1 MKQWRIFAFMCNH
14 KYLVFKLLI
23 FLLVC
28 FNGYAISNKNSNILV
43 VFAMDSEAAELNKLM
58 SRKEE
63 IVLKDYG
70 LNKKIVK
77 GKISNR
83 NVISAVVGIGK
94 VNTSLWTSYLLSK
107 YNISHVINCG
117 VAGGVVNPK
126 VSKLKVGDIV
136 VSSEVAYHDFDLV
149 KFGHKV
155 GQVPELPQKFSS
167 DRNLLEKALK
177 AIKTKLKGVNG
188 YSGLILTGDQFI
200 DPVYLTK
207 IVANFEDVIAV
218 EMEGAAL
225 GHVAHVFNVPFIV
238 VRSISDI
245 VNNEGN
251 EVEYSEFLKL
261 ATVNAAKMV
270 QEILKLL

>member
-1 MKQWRIFAFMCNH
+1 MCNH
-14 KYLVFKLLI
+14 KCLIFKLLI
-23 FLLVC
+23 FLLICSNV
-28 FNGYAISNKNSNILV
+28 YAVSSKNSSILI
-43 VFAMDSEAAELNKLM
+43 VFAMDSEADELTKLM

-70 LNKKIVK
+70 INKKIVK
-77 GKISNR
+77 GKMFNR

-117 VAGGVVNPK
+117 VAGGVISPK
-126 VSKLKVGDIV
+126 VSNLKVGDIV
-136 VSSEVAYHDFDLV
+136 VSSEVAYHDFDLI

-155 GQVPELPQKFSS
+155 GQVPELPQRFSS

-177 AIKTKLKGVNG
+177 AIKTNLKGVDG
-188 YSGLILTGDQFI
+188 YSGLILSGDQFI
-200 DPVYLTK
+200 DPAYLPK
-207 IVANFEDVIAV
+207 IVANFEDVVAV
-218 EMEGAAL
+218 DMEGAAL

-251 EVEYSEFLKL
+251 EVEYNEFLKL
-261 ATVNAAKMV
+261 ATVNAAMMV
-270 QEILKLL
+270 QEILRLL

>member
-1 MKQWRIFAFMCNH
+1 MCSH
-14 KYLVFKLLI
+14 KYLIFKLLI
-23 FLLVC
+23 FLLIYSS
-28 FNGYAISNKNSNILV
+28 GYAVSNKNSSVLI
-43 VFAMDSEAAELNKLM
+43 VFAMDSEANEINKIM

-63 IVLKDYG
+63 VVLKDYG
-70 LNKKIVK
+70 INQKIVR

-94 VNTSLWTSYLLSK
+94 VNMGLWTSYLLSK

-117 VAGGVVNPK
+117 VAGGVINPK
-126 VSKLKVGDIV
+126 MNKLKVGDIV

-155 GQVPELPQKFSS
+155 GQVPELPQRFSA

-177 AIKTKLKGVNG
+177 AIKINLQDVNG
-188 YSGLILTGDQFI
+188 YTGLILSGDQFI
-200 DPVYLTK
+200 DSSYLAN
-207 IVANFEDVIAV
+207 IVANFEDVVAV
-218 EMEGAAL
+218 DMEGAAV
-225 GHVAHVFNVPFIV
+225 GHVAHIFNVPFIV

-251 EVEYSEFLKL
+251 EVEYNEFLSL
-261 ATVNAAKMV
+261 ATLNAAKMV
-270 QEILKLL
+270 QEILRLL

>member
-1 MKQWRIFAFMCNH
+1 MCNY
-14 KYLVFKLLI
+14 KYLVLKLLI

-43 VFAMDSEAAELNKLM
+43 VFAMDAEAVELNKFM
-58 SRKEE
+58 SRREE

-94 VNTSLWTSYLLSK
+94 VNTSLWTSYLFSK
-107 YNISHVINCG
+107 YNITHVINCG

-126 VSKLKVGDIV
+126 VSNLKVGDIV

-149 KFGHKV
+149 KFGHRV

-177 AIKTKLKGVNG
+177 AIKTNLKGVNG

-207 IVANFEDVIAV
+207 IVANFEDVVAV

-238 VRSISDI
+238 IRSISDI

-251 EVEYSEFLKL
+251 EVEYNEFLKL

-270 QEILKLL
+270 QELLKLL